1 MKRRTVA
8 IIGTRGY
15 PSYYGGFETAVR
27 KLAPTLVDAGWD
39 VVVYGRPGQI
49 KLDDPDL
56 DPRVRVVTTRGVDS
70 TALSTLTFGLTACL
84 HAFFH
89 RPHVALVMNCANG
102 YWLPLLRL
110 RRVPIVLNVDG
121 IEWERQKWGPWAKR
135 IFRWGAVLSGR
146 MAHSLVFDAHAIGD
160 YWRRTF
166 RRDGYFIPYGGQ
178 PVGELPV
185 EPGFTSG
192 GYVLIVARFVPENTI
207 NEFLTA
213 AETIAEHHPVIL
225 VGTSG
230 AGNEIDARAER
241 LDATHPNIHWMRHI
255 SDDRR
260 LFALWQHA
268 GVYFHGHSVGGT
280 NPALVQAMACGAR
293 IVARDTVYNREVLAD
308 TAVYCAPDPASIAS
322 TVLAEMATTDDRGA
336 RARERGAAHYNWP
349 DVCAAYEQAISE
361 TLGRPR
367 IAWVEAQSRTLD
379 SASSR
384 SPSR

>member
-1 MKRRTVA
+1 M
-8 IIGTRGY
+8 
-15 PSYYGGFETAVR
+15 R
-27 KLAPTLVDAGWD
+27 KLAPRLADAGWD
-39 VVVYGRPGQI
+39 VVVYGRPGQT
-49 KLDDPDL
+49 KEADPDR
-56 DPRVRVVTTRGVDS
+56 DPRIRTVATRGVDS
-70 TALSTLTFGLTACL
+70 TSLSTLTFGLTACL

-89 RPHVALVMNCANG
+89 RPDVALVMNCANG

-110 RRVPIVLNVDG
+110 RGIPVVLNVDG
-121 IEWERQKWGPWAKR
+121 IEWERQKWGTWAKR
-135 IFRWGAVLSGR
+135 VFRWGAVLTAR
-146 MAHSLVFDAHAIGD
+146 FANALVFDAHAIGD

-192 GYVLIVARFVPENTI
+192 EYVLLVARFVPENTI
-207 NEFLTA
+207 NEFLDA
-213 AETIAEHHPVIL
+213 AETIAERHPVVL

-241 LDATHPNIHWMRHI
+241 LDAENPNIHWMRHI
-255 SDDRR
+255 SDDQR

-308 TAVYCAPDPASIAS
+308 TAVYCEGTPESIVE
-322 TVLAEMATTDDRGA
+322 TVMGQMATTDDRGE
-336 RARERGAAHYNWP
+336 RARDRGARLYNWP
-349 DVCAAYEQAISE
+349 DVCTDYERAIAE
-361 TLGRPR
+361 TAEKRPR
-367 IAWVEAQSRTLD
+367 VAYVEA
-379 SASSR
+379 
-384 SPSR
+384 